1 MTGPFRLLS
10 TWVPLGRGLSSG
22 PMPSRAWFVASLL
35 ALLAAPAA
43 SEPTSLTSVLGSTPA
58 DSLPIALKRLESGAR
73 GATVGAQAVMVL
85 GQLHFARGEFRE
97 AAAAFGRAA
106 ARLDPAAKPEARYA
120 QGLSF
125 LGLGEPTQA
134 RSALEEVART
144 SSLRRID
151 ALLGVAQA
159 WELDRRPE
167 RAFETLEPLL
177 DDRLGESGATV
188 LDRIGALAER
198 FDKQDEARRARER
211 LLRDYP
217 RSIEAASARLTLAA
231 SAPRAGAG
239 TVAVV
244 IGQFVDQSR
253 ARSLASEAKRAGF
266 PNAQVVTRG
275 QGLSAIHVVR
285 LGVFGNA
292 AEAKQAGEQA
302 TRALGVT
309 YRSEE

>member
-1 MTGPFRLLS
+1 
-10 TWVPLGRGLSSG
+10 
-22 PMPSRAWFVASLL
+22 
-35 ALLAAPAA
+35 
-43 SEPTSLTSVLGSTPA
+43 
-58 DSLPIALKRLESGAR
+58 
-73 GATVGAQAVMVL
+73 MVL

-120 QGLSF
+120 QGLAF

-134 RSALEEVART
+134 RAALEEVART
-144 SSLRRID
+144 SALRRID

-167 RAFETLEPLL
+167 RALETLEPLQ
-177 DDRLGESGATV
+177 DDALGESGATV

-198 FDKQDEARRARER
+198 FDRQDEARRARER

-217 RSIEAASARLTLAA
+217 RSIEAASARLRLAE
-231 SAPRAGAG
+231 SAQRAGAG

-253 ARSLASEAKRAGF
+253 ARSLASEAKRVGF
-266 PNAQVVTRG
+266 PGAEVVTLG

-285 LGVFGNA
+285 LGAYGNTL
-292 AEAKQAGEQA
+292 EARQAGEQA
-302 TRALGVT
+302 ALALGVA
-309 YRSEE
+309 YEIVRSP

>member
-1 MTGPFRLLS
+1 ML
-10 TWVPLGRGLSSG
+10 
-22 PMPSRAWFVASLL
+22 SRAWLVAPLL

-43 SEPTSLTSVLGSTPA
+43 SGPASLADVLASTPA
-58 DSLPIALKRLESGAR
+58 DSLPGALKRLESTAR
-73 GATVGAQAVMVL
+73 AGSVGGQAVMVL

-120 QGLSF
+120 QGLAF

-144 SSLRRID
+144 SSLRRIG

-167 RAFETLEPLL
+167 RAFETLAPLL
-177 DDRLGESGATV
+177 DDPLGESGATV

-198 FDKQDEARRARER
+198 FNQQEQARRARER

-244 IGQFVDQSR
+244 IGQFVDRSR
-253 ARSLASEAKRAGF
+253 AHSLASEAKRAGF

-285 LGVFGNA
+285 LGVFGNTT
-292 AEAKQAGEQA
+292 EARQAGEQA

-309 YRSEE
+309 YDILRSP

>member
-1 MTGPFRLLS
+1 LL
-10 TWVPLGRGLSSG
+10 
-22 PMPSRAWFVASLL
+22 
-35 ALLAAPAA
+35 
-43 SEPTSLTSVLGSTPA
+43 
-58 DSLPIALKRLESGAR
+58 
-73 GATVGAQAVMVL
+73 L

-120 QGLSF
+120 QGLAF
-125 LGLGEPTQA
+125 LALGEPTQA

-151 ALLGVAQA
+151 AELGVAQA

-177 DDRLGESGATV
+177 DDALGESGPTV

-198 FDKQDEARRARER
+198 FDKQDEARKARER
-211 LLRDYP
+211 LLREYP
-217 RSIEAASARLTLAA
+217 RSIEAATARLSLAA
-231 SAPRAGAG
+231 SAQRAGPG

-244 IGQFVDQSR
+244 IGQFVDKSR
-253 ARSLASEAKRAGF
+253 AVSLTSEAKRAGF

-285 LGVFGNA
+285 LGVYGNPT
-292 AEAKQAGEQA
+292 EARQAGDQA
-302 TRALGVT
+302 ARALGVT
-309 YRSEE
+309 VDIVRSP

>member
-1 MTGPFRLLS
+1 MRSRPWLAAPF
-10 TWVPLGRGLSSG
+10 V
-22 PMPSRAWFVASLL
+22 
-35 ALLAAPAA
+35 ALLAVPARA
-43 SEPTSLTSVLGSTPA
+43 DHPPLASVLATTPT
-58 DSLPIALKRLESGAR
+58 DSLPAALKRLESGAR

-177 DDRLGESGATV
+177 DDPLGESGATV

-198 FDKQDEARRARER
+198 FDRQDEARRARER

-231 SAPRAGAG
+231 SAPRAAAG

-285 LGVFGNA
+285 LGVYMDV
-292 AEAKQAGEQA
+292 AEARQAGDQA
-302 TRALGVT
+302 TRALGVA
-309 YRSEE
+309 YDVVRSP